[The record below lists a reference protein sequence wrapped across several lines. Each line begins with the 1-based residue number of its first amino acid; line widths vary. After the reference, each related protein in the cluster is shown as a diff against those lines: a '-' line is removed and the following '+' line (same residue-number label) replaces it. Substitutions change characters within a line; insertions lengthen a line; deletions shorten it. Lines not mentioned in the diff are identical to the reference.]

1 MQRAK
6 RSQRRMSEVMI
17 SIASMHVGS
26 NSIEHDE
33 RHACRRGRSLTVT
46 VRAVQ

>member
-6 RSQRRMSEVMI
+6 RSQRQMSEVMIMI

-26 NSIEHDE
+26 NCIEHDE
-33 RHACRRGRSLTVT
+33 RHA
-46 VRAVQ
+46 